1 MSDNQVNNLLGV
13 TMDKIKQMV
22 DVNTVIGDPVTTPDG
37 TTVIP
42 VSRVSYGF
50 ASGGSDLPSKAQPSA
65 GLFAG
70 GSGAGITI
78 SPIAFLTIHQGNVRV
93 LQIEPYLS
101 SVDRALEKVPDVV
114 DKVTALFQKE
124 DRKEEPL
131 PQERVRGPAVWDRS
145 PNAQVRRKYRRA
157 VLRSA
162 KEAPPQWASPQ
173 EIETRAGLEDSQL
186 HRLYEKARYSQEG
199 CTSQE
204 SRSLKR

>member
-65 GLFAG
+65 GLLAG

-114 DKVTALFQKE
+114 DKVTSLFQKE

-131 PQERVRGPAVWDRS
+131 PQAPAQPVE
-145 PNAQVRRKYRRA
+145 PV
-157 VLRSA
+157 
-162 KEAPPQWASPQ
+162 PQ
-173 EIETRAGLEDSQL
+173 DV
-186 HRLYEKARYSQEG
+186 
-199 CTSQE
+199 
-204 SRSLKR
+204 

>member
-13 TMDKIKQMV
+13 TMDKIRELASS
-22 DVNTVIGDPVTTPDG
+22 NTIIGDPITTPEG
-37 TTVIP
+37 TTILP
-42 VSRVSYGF
+42 VSKVTFGF

-114 DKVTALFQKE
+114 DKVTSLFQKE
-124 DRKEEPL
+124 DRKEEAL
-131 PQERVRGPAVWDRS
+131 PQAPAQPVE
-145 PNAQVRRKYRRA
+145 PV
-157 VLRSA
+157 
-162 KEAPPQWASPQ
+162 PQ
-173 EIETRAGLEDSQL
+173 DV
-186 HRLYEKARYSQEG
+186 
-199 CTSQE
+199 
-204 SRSLKR
+204 